1 MASRYSHT
9 ALLLCTTWQPH
20 SPCLPFLPTHLQ
32 GLAVG
37 QPVATMMYGGF
48 ADWAV
53 VAAKHAFAVPA
64 VAPEMVALMTSGLTA
79 SIALEQA
86 GLVRERSLV

>member
-1 MASRYSHT
+1 
-9 ALLLCTTWQPH
+9 
-20 SPCLPFLPTHLQ
+20 
-32 GLAVG
+32 VG
-37 QPVATMMYGGF
+37 QPVTTMTYGGF

-64 VAPEMVALMTSGLTA
+64 VTPEMVALMTSGLTA

-86 GLVRERSLV
+86 GLVRRCCFYEGAGMACWGRAAVGRGSTSWPTPSVPGLMLLL